1 MLSTVIRTDGITL
14 VATLIVIAFDVVVVV
29 ETQVA
34 FEVIIHVITSLSVIE
49 DGVNVELFVPVFIPF
64 TCHW

>member
-29 ETQVA
+29 ETHVA
-34 FEVIIHVITSLSVIE
+34 FEVIIHVITSLSEME